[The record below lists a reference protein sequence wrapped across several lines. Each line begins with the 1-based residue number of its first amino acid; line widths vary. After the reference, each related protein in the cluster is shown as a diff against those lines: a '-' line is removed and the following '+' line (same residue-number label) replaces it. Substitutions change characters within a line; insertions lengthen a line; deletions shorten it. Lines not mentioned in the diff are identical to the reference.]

1 MKTDGPSNDL
11 DREATPPP
19 RGMAI
24 RDESQ
29 PTERFTFAVF
39 VVAELL
45 CTGALIAWVAL

>member
-11 DREATPPP
+11 DREATNPPG
-19 RGMAI
+19 GMAI

-29 PTERFTFAVF
+29 PTGRFAFAVF
-39 VVAELL
+39 VVAEIL